1 MRSGAGGG
9 EEEGDSG
16 VKGGGKRGT
25 GGGGAG
31 GYLCSGWDVYVTR
44 EPCVLCAMALL
55 HARVRRVLFGVATPQ
70 GALVSRYG
78 LHGLSA
84 LNHRFRVFGGV
95 RERDCKRLERLDEG
109 SGREKGDP
117 PKRSGGAAGG
127 NDTPKGNDD
136 TPKGTPGL
144 KRRECPPEMGP
155 SDPPNPDQETPP
167 PLRPPPAKRRTPPA
181 LLRTPNPPQN
191 APQIPQKSPPN
202 APKSSQGWM
211 QGGIDPKRGDLGGF
225 LTLKQP

>member
-1 MRSGAGGG
+1 M
-9 EEEGDSG
+9 
-16 VKGGGKRGT
+16 
-25 GGGGAG
+25 
-31 GYLCSGWDVYVTR
+31 YVTR

-191 APQIPQKSPPN
+191 APQPP
-202 APKSSQGWM
+202 
-211 QGGIDPKRGDLGGF
+211 F
-225 LTLKQP
+225 LPLRW